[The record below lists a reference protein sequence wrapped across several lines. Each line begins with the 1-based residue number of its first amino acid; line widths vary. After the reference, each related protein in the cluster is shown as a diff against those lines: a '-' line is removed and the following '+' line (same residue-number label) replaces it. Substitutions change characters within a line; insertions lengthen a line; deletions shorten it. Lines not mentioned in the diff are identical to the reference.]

1 VHLYC
6 TVENQRTANIRLPI
20 LKKAP
25 FVHKGLTMQ
34 PLLENV
40 DIEEY
45 LDDIEEVIVGGES
58 DYMARPLN
66 YDWVLNIREQCKR
79 HKTDFIFRQL
89 GTHFIK
95 DGKMYKLKTRD
106 LMIQAAKANI
116 NLKF

>member
-1 VHLYC
+1 
-6 TVENQRTANIRLPI
+6 
-20 LKKAP
+20 
-25 FVHKGLTMQ
+25 MQ

-106 LMIQAAKANI
+106 LMSQATKADI